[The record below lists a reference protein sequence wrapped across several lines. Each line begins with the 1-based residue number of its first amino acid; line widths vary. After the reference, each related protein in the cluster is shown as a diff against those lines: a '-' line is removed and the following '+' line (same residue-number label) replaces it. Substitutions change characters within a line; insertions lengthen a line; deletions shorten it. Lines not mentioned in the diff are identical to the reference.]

1 MFLDRSLWKA
11 PRPALQ
17 ALHRGESTCSPARAG
32 NSNYVKE
39 GQPMSDHVQS
49 AGGKIVRAR
58 RVAWPLGMV
67 LFALGVLPGNALGV
81 TFQNAGPTLNGDD
94 LHSASVN
101 PFPAI
106 QVSSIASPPGQC
118 VWINTGLN
126 NFITANPTNGT
137 GPSGQGWSYSWA
149 GVATEASVEGGI
161 NIIDYF
167 PYVTQRPAVTAANGA
182 VAAAGSTGELGGA
195 VFNVSYTPT
204 VANGA
209 PTLAGIRWIQALNGT
224 LWGNPTGGGSAILDT
239 PFNGGG
245 AAFKSQSNITPFYD
259 PLGFAGTY
267 GANNAYFLD
276 TPQVPEFDSYFTNA
290 EYEQNPIADVQ
301 FQVILATDAQTVDG
315 NGITQNALTLYG
327 GEWWGFTYSAVD
339 VPEPASC
346 LLAMLGGLGL
356 LIRRK
361 TAESGGKKGDGLR

>member
-1 MFLDRSLWKA
+1 MKNPVHSLCWKTS
-11 PRPALQ
+11 R
-17 ALHRGESTCSPARAG
+17 T
-32 NSNYVKE
+32 
-39 GQPMSDHVQS
+39 
-49 AGGKIVRAR
+49 R
-58 RVAWPLGMV
+58 RVAPPLVMV
-67 LFALGVLPGNALGV
+67 LVALALAPRNASGV
-81 TFQNAGPTLNGDD
+81 TAQNVGPLLWGDD
-94 LHSASVN
+94 FHSASIN

-106 QVSSIASPPGQC
+106 PVSSIAAPPGQC
-118 VWINTGLN
+118 VWINTGLT
-126 NFITANPTNGT
+126 NFITANPSNGT

-149 GVATEASVEGGI
+149 GVATEASVEAGI
-161 NIIDYF
+161 NILDYY
-167 PYVTQRPAVTAANGA
+167 PYVVQRPAVTAGNGA
-182 VAAAGSTGELGGA
+182 VAAAGPNGELGGS
-195 VFNVSYTPT
+195 VFNISYTPT

-209 PTLAGIRWIQALNGT
+209 PVINGIRWIQALNGT

-290 EYEQNPIADVQ
+290 EYEQNPVASVQ
-301 FQVILATDAQTVDG
+301 FQVILATDTQTVDG

-327 GEWWGFTYSAVD
+327 GEWWGFTYSAVE

-346 LLAMLGGLGL
+346 LLLTLGAFGL
-356 LIRRK
+356 LFRK
-361 TAESGGKKGDGLR
+361 PTLKRSQKCSTQTRN